1 MPRASTASAA
11 ASRAPSLNSA
21 ELLVNSFK
29 ASDSSPVDAWI
40 CPPKSEAD
48 ATNWSAP
55 LEMPAAVLSSVG
67 PAALTDAV
75 TESIAFEEALIAS
88 PVFFPINLE
97 ASARPAADVSEYL
110 ENASAAA
117 LLACAEFA
125 ERALPASWAA
135 ARAASALAA
144 EPACVEMHS
153 LAAKAG
159 GGRRGGR
166 AAAVDAPST
175 RRDDDRRRAAHVRSS
190 RTRTRAPTRR

>member
-1 MPRASTASAA
+1 MDAA
-11 ASRAPSLNSA
+11 A
-21 ELLVNSFK
+21 
-29 ASDSSPVDAWI
+29 
-40 CPPKSEAD
+40 
-48 ATNWSAP
+48 
-55 LEMPAAVLSSVG
+55 LSTEG
-67 PAALTDAV
+67 PIAFTDED
-75 TESIAFEEALIAS
+75 TESMALLEALIAS

-97 ASARPAADVSEYL
+97 ASARPAWLLAEYL
-110 ENASAAA
+110 ANDSAAA
-117 LLACAEFA
+117 FEAWALFA
-125 ERALPASWAA
+125 ERAFPASWAA

-190 RTRTRAPTRR
+190 RTWTRAQTRRKRV